1 MTTGQASI
9 RLLRYRPLLFL
20 STIFFRGLDDLMPFF
35 DGLIRKAFFD
45 TLDPP
50 INGRTLF
57 PGLDD
62 LTPFLD
68 KLIGNG
74 LFDTFDPATG
84 GIEAGLNPWT
94 FVALFLVAHL
104 ADRGVLISSAFVWAR
119 WRYAISTLLRKN
131 LMTSI
136 MNMSAPQKVST
147 ASGEVTNRLRDDV
160 QAILSYLEQYIHLW
174 GNLIFVILAVIWM
187 ARINVTVTLITVI
200 PGILIVTI
208 VNMSRRFIQR
218 YRTAQRVSTEQST
231 NFINELFQ
239 SILAVKVARTESNVI
254 AHFRKLND
262 ARRKATLVDNL
273 FNQVLRSISFNI
285 GNLAIG
291 VILILV
297 AEQMKAGVFTVGDF
311 ALFATYIGDVARSGS
326 LIGSTMAQH
335 QRAAVSFSRMEQT
348 VEEMPKENLVQHTP
362 VYLREEQPPLA
373 IPQRTAADRL
383 DELTVTGLTYRYDD
397 NASGITDVDLRIPAG
412 SFTVVTGQI
421 GSGKTTL
428 VQTLLGVLPK
438 QAGEIRWNGEIV
450 ADPKSFFLP
459 PRCAYTPQTPK
470 LFSEKLSA
478 NILMGIPWNWDDL
491 NRAIRLGVMEKD
503 LPTLEEG
510 LETVVGP
517 RGVKLSGG
525 QMQRTA
531 AARMFIRDAELLV
544 FDDLSSGLDVE
555 TEQTLW
561 ERLFETRQT
570 TCLVVSHRRPA
581 LRRADQIVVLKD
593 GHVAAVGTLDEL
605 LAASEEMRKLWAGN

>member
-9 RLLRYRPLLFL
+9 RLIRYRPLLFL
-20 STIFFRGLDDLMPFF
+20 GTIFFRGLDDLIPFF
-35 DGLIRKAFFD
+35 DGLIKQAFFNALEA
-45 TLDPP
+45 T
-50 INGRTLF
+50 
-57 PGLDD
+57 
-62 LTPFLD
+62 
-68 KLIGNG
+68 
-74 LFDTFDPATG
+74 TG
-84 GIEAGLNPWT
+84 GSGAGLNPWT
-94 FVALFLVAHL
+94 FVALFVVAYL
-104 ADRGVLISSAFVWAR
+104 ADHGVLISSAFVWAR

-131 LMTSI
+131 LMTAI
-136 MNMSAPQKVST
+136 MNMSAPQRVST

-160 QAILSYLEQYIHLW
+160 QSILSYLEQYIHLW

-187 ARINVTVTLITVI
+187 ARISVTVTLITVI
-200 PGILIVTI
+200 PSILIITI

-231 NFINELFQ
+231 NFVNELFQ
-239 SILAVKVARTESNVI
+239 SILAVKVARTEPNAI

-273 FNQVLRSISFNI
+273 FNQILRSISFNI
-285 GNLAIG
+285 GNLATG

-297 AEQMKAGVFTVGDF
+297 AEQMKADVFTVGDF
-311 ALFATYIGDVARSGS
+311 ALFVTYIGDVARSGS
-326 LIGSTMAQH
+326 LIGTTMAQH

-348 VEEMPKENLVQHTP
+348 VDEMPRKNLVEHTSI
-362 VYLREEQPPLA
+362 YLRENQPPLVT
-373 IPQRTAADRL
+373 PQRTEDDRL
-383 DELTVTGLTYRYDD
+383 DELTITGLTYRYDD
-397 NASGITDVDLRIPAG
+397 VSGIADVDLSIPSG
-412 SFTVVTGQI
+412 SFIVVTGQI

-438 QAGEIRWNGEIV
+438 QAGEIRWNGEII
-450 ADPKSFFLP
+450 ADPKSFFVP

-503 LPTLEEG
+503 LPTLEDG

-531 AARMFIRDAELLV
+531 AARMFIRDSELLV

-555 TEQTLW
+555 TEQLLW
-561 ERLFETRQT
+561 ERLFETRRA

-581 LRRADQIVVLKD
+581 LRRADQIIVLKD
-593 GHVAAVGTLDEL
+593 GRVEAVGTLDEL
-605 LAASEEMRKLWAGN
+605 LASSEEMRKLWASD

>member
-9 RLLRYRPLLFL
+9 RLIRYRPLLFL
-20 STIFFRGLDDLMPFF
+20 GTIFFRGLDDLIPFF
-35 DGLIRKAFFD
+35 DGLIKQAFFNALEA
-45 TLDPP
+45 T
-50 INGRTLF
+50 
-57 PGLDD
+57 
-62 LTPFLD
+62 
-68 KLIGNG
+68 
-74 LFDTFDPATG
+74 TG
-84 GIEAGLNPWT
+84 GSGAGLNPWT
-94 FVALFLVAHL
+94 FVALFVVAYL
-104 ADRGVLISSAFVWAR
+104 ADHGVLISSAFVWAR

-131 LMTSI
+131 LMTAI
-136 MNMSAPQKVST
+136 MNMSAPQRVST

-160 QAILSYLEQYIHLW
+160 QSILSYLEQYIHLW

-187 ARINVTVTLITVI
+187 ARISVTVTLITVI
-200 PGILIVTI
+200 PSILIITV

-231 NFINELFQ
+231 NFVNELFQ
-239 SILAVKVARTESNVI
+239 SILAVKVARTEPNVI

-285 GNLAIG
+285 GNLATG

-297 AEQMKAGVFTVGDF
+297 AEQMKAGAFTVGDF
-311 ALFATYIGDVARSGS
+311 ALFVTYIGDVARSGS
-326 LIGSTMAQH
+326 LIGTTMAQH

-348 VEEMPKENLVQHTP
+348 VEEMPKENLVKHTP
-362 VYLREEQPPLA
+362 VYLREEQPPLVT
-373 IPQRTAADRL
+373 PQRTEADRL

-397 NASGITDVDLRIPAG
+397 VSGIADVDLKIPAG

-438 QAGEIRWNGEIV
+438 QSGEIRWNGEIV
-450 ADPKSFFLP
+450 ADPKSFFVP

-503 LPTLEEG
+503 LPTLEDG

-531 AARMFIRDAELLV
+531 AARMFIRDSELLI

-561 ERLFETRQT
+561 ERLFETRRT

-593 GHVAAVGTLDEL
+593 GRVEAVGTLDEL
-605 LAASEEMRKLWAGN
+605 LTSSEEMQKLWAGD

>member
-1 MTTGQASI
+1 MTTGRASI
-9 RLLRYRPLLFL
+9 HLLRYRPLLFI
-20 STIFFRGLDDLMPFF
+20 STIFFRGLDDLIPFF
-35 DGLIRKAFFD
+35 DGLIKKAFFD
-45 TLDPP
+45 ALDPV
-50 INGRTLF
+50 
-57 PGLDD
+57 
-62 LTPFLD
+62 
-68 KLIGNG
+68 
-74 LFDTFDPATG
+74 AG
-84 GIEAGLNPWT
+84 GSGVGLNPWT
-94 FVALFLVAHL
+94 FVVLFVVAYL
-104 ADRGVLISSAFVWAR
+104 ADHGVLISSAFVWAR

-131 LMTSI
+131 LMTAI
-136 MNMSAPQKVST
+136 MNMSAPQRVST

-160 QAILSYLEQYIHLW
+160 QGILSYLEQYIHLW
-174 GNLIFVILAVIWM
+174 GNLTFAVLAIIWM
-187 ARINVTVTLITVI
+187 ARINVTVTVVTVI
-200 PGILIVTI
+200 PAILIITI
-208 VNMSRRFIQR
+208 ANVLRRFVQR
-218 YRTAQRVSTEQST
+218 YRTAQRITTEQST

-262 ARRKATLVDNL
+262 ARRKATVIDNV
-273 FNQVLRSISFNI
+273 FNQVLRSINANI

-297 AEQMKAGVFTVGDF
+297 AEQMKAEVFTVGDL
-311 ALFATYIGDVARSGS
+311 ALFITYIGDVAGSGS
-326 LIGSTMAQH
+326 LIGTTIAQH
-335 QRAAVSFSRMEQT
+335 QRAEVSFSRMEQT
-348 VEEMPKENLVQHTP
+348 VEEMPREKLVAHTP
-362 VYLREEQPPLA
+362 IYLREHQPPLT
-373 IPQRTAADRL
+373 IPQRTEADQL
-383 DELTVTGLTYRYDD
+383 AELTISALTYRYDGD
-397 NASGITDVDLRIPAG
+397 TSGIADVDLKIPAG

-428 VQTLLGVLPK
+428 VQTLLGILPK

-450 ADPKSFFLP
+450 ADPKSFFVP

-478 NILMGIPWNWDDL
+478 NILMGLPWNWDNL

-531 AARMFIRDAELLV
+531 AARMFIRDSELLV

-561 ERLFETRQT
+561 ERLFETRRA

-581 LRRADQIVVLKD
+581 LRRADQIIVLKD
-593 GHVAAVGTLDEL
+593 GRVEAVGTLDEL
-605 LAASEEMRKLWAGN
+605 LASSEEMRKLWAGD

>member
-9 RLLRYRPLLFL
+9 RLIRYRPLLFL

-35 DGLIRKAFFD
+35 DGIIRKAFFD
-45 TLDPP
+45 TL
-50 INGRTLF
+50 
-57 PGLDD
+57 
-62 LTPFLD
+62 
-68 KLIGNG
+68 
-74 LFDTFDPATG
+74 TG
-84 GIEAGLNPWT
+84 ESGAGANPWT
-94 FVALFLVAHL
+94 FVALFVVAHL

-136 MNMSAPQKVST
+136 MNMSAPHKVST
-147 ASGEVTNRLRDDV
+147 ASGEVTNRFRDDV
-160 QAILSYLEQYIHLW
+160 QAVLSYLEQYIHLW
-174 GNLIFVILAVIWM
+174 GNLIFVILAITWM
-187 ARINVTVTLITVI
+187 ARIDVGVTVITAI
-200 PGILIVTI
+200 PCILIITI
-208 VNMSRRFIQR
+208 VNVLRRFIQR
-218 YRTAQRVSTEQST
+218 YRTAQRITTEQST
-231 NFINELFQ
+231 NFVNELFQ

-254 AHFRKLND
+254 ARFQRLND
-262 ARRKATLVDNL
+262 ARRKATVVDSV
-273 FNQVLRSISFNI
+273 FNQVLQSISANI
-285 GNLAIG
+285 ANLATG

-297 AEQMKAGVFTVGDF
+297 AEQMKAGVFTIGDL
-311 ALFATYIGDVARSGS
+311 ALFTTYIGEVARSGS
-326 LIGSTMAQH
+326 LVGSIMAQH
-335 QRAAVSFSRMEQT
+335 QRAKVSFSRMEQT
-348 VEEMPKENLVQHTP
+348 VDEMSRDDLVEHTP
-362 VYLREEQPPLA
+362 VYLRENQPPLS
-373 IPQRTAADRL
+373 IPQKTGMDRL
-383 DELTVTGLTYRYDD
+383 NELTVSGLTYHY
-397 NASGITDVDLRIPAG
+397 NGEAAGIAEVDLKIPAG

-428 VQTLLGVLPK
+428 VQALLGVLPK

-450 ADPKSFFLP
+450 EDPKSFFVP

-478 NILMGIPWNWDDL
+478 NILMGLPWNWDDL

-503 LPTLEEG
+503 LPTLEDG
-510 LETVVGP
+510 LDTVVGP

-531 AARMFIRDAELLV
+531 AARMFIRDSELLV

-581 LRRADQIVVLKD
+581 LRRADQIIVLKD
-593 GHVAAVGTLDEL
+593 GRVEAVGTLDEL
-605 LAASEEMRKLWAGN
+605 LASSEEMRKLWAGD

>member
-1 MTTGQASI
+1 MTTGRASL
-9 RLLRYRPLLFL
+9 RLIRYRPLLFL

-45 TLDPP
+45 TLDPV
-50 INGRTLF
+50 ISGSVLF
-57 PGLDD
+57 PGLDG

-68 KLIGNG
+68 RLIGTV
-74 LFDTFDPATG
+74 LFGALDPAT
-84 GIEAGLNPWT
+84 AGPNVWI
-94 FVALFLVAHL
+94 FVALFVVAHL
-104 ADRGVLISSAFVWAR
+104 SDRGVLISSAFVWAR
-119 WRYAISTLLRKN
+119 WRYAVSTLLRKN
-131 LMTSI
+131 MMTAI
-136 MNMSAPQKVST
+136 MNMSAPHSVST

-160 QAILSYLEQYIHLW
+160 QAVLSYLEQYIHLW
-174 GNLIFVILAVIWM
+174 GNLIFAILAITWM
-187 ARINVTVTLITVI
+187 ARINVAVTVITVI
-200 PGILIVTI
+200 PAILIITI
-208 VNMSRRFIQR
+208 VNVLRRFVQR
-218 YRTAQRVSTEQST
+218 YRTVQRITTEQST

-239 SILAVKVARTESNVI
+239 SILAVKVARTETNVI
-254 AHFRKLND
+254 THFRKLND
-262 ARRKATLVDNL
+262 ARRKATVVDNL
-273 FNQVLRSISFNI
+273 FDQVLRSISTNI
-285 GNLAIG
+285 NILATG

-297 AEQMKAGVFTVGDF
+297 AEQMKSGVFSVGDL
-311 ALFATYIGDVARSGS
+311 ALFTTYIGEVARSGS
-326 LIGSTMAQH
+326 LVGSIMAQH
-335 QRAAVSFSRMEQT
+335 QRAEVSYSRMEQT
-348 VEEMPKENLVQHTP
+348 VDEMPREDLVEHTP
-362 VYLREEQPPLA
+362 IYLRENQPPLA
-373 IPQRTAADRL
+373 IPQWTDADRL
-383 DELTVTGLTYRYDD
+383 SDLTVSGLTYRYDGD
-397 NASGITDVDLRIPAG
+397 ASGIAEVDLKIPAG

-428 VQTLLGVLPK
+428 VQALLGVLPK

-450 ADPKSFFLP
+450 SDPKSFFVP

-478 NILMGIPWNWDDL
+478 NILMGLPWNWDDL

-503 LPTLEEG
+503 LPTLEDG

-531 AARMFIRDAELLV
+531 AARMFIRDSELLV

-561 ERLFETRQT
+561 ERLFETKRV

-581 LRRADQIVVLKD
+581 LRRADQIVVLKE
-593 GHVAAVGTLDEL
+593 GRVEAVGTLDEL
-605 LAASEEMRKLWAGN
+605 LASSAEMRKLWAGD

>member
-9 RLLRYRPLLFL
+9 RLIRYRPLLFL
-20 STIFFRGLDDLMPFF
+20 GTIFFRGLDDLIPFF
-35 DGLIRKAFFD
+35 DGLIKQAFFNALEA
-45 TLDPP
+45 T
-50 INGRTLF
+50 
-57 PGLDD
+57 
-62 LTPFLD
+62 
-68 KLIGNG
+68 
-74 LFDTFDPATG
+74 TG
-84 GIEAGLNPWT
+84 GTGAGLNPWT
-94 FVALFLVAHL
+94 FVALFVVAYL
-104 ADRGVLISSAFVWAR
+104 ADHGVLISSAFVWAR

-136 MNMSAPQKVST
+136 MNMSAPQRVSN
-147 ASGEVTNRLRDDV
+147 ASGEATNRLRDDV

-174 GNLIFVILAVIWM
+174 GNLIFVILAVVWM
-187 ARINVTVTLITVI
+187 ARISVTVTLITVI
-200 PGILIVTI
+200 PGIFIITI
-208 VNMSRRFIQR
+208 VNVSRRFIQR
-218 YRTAQRVSTEQST
+218 YRTAQRISTEQST
-231 NFINELFQ
+231 NFVNELFQ

-254 AHFRKLND
+254 NHFRKLND

-273 FNQVLRSISFNI
+273 FNQVLQSISFNI
-285 GNLAIG
+285 GNLATG

-297 AEQMKAGVFTVGDF
+297 AEQMKAGEFSVGDF
-311 ALFATYIGDVARSGS
+311 ALFVTYIGDVARSGS
-326 LIGSTMAQH
+326 LIGTTMAQH

-348 VEEMPKENLVQHTP
+348 VEEMPRENLVEHTP
-362 VYLREEQPPLA
+362 VYLREAQPPLVT
-373 IPQRTAADRL
+373 PQRTEADRL
-383 DELTVTGLTYRYDD
+383 DELTVTGLTYHYDD
-397 NASGITDVDLRIPAG
+397 VSGITDVDLKIPAG

-438 QAGEIRWNGEIV
+438 QAGEIRWNSETV
-450 ADPKSFFLP
+450 VDPKSFFVP

-478 NILMGIPWNWDDL
+478 NILMGLPWNWDDL

-503 LPTLEEG
+503 LPTLEDG

-531 AARMFIRDAELLV
+531 AARMFVRDSELLV

-555 TEQTLW
+555 TEQLLW
-561 ERLFETRQT
+561 ERLFETRRA

-581 LRRADQIVVLKD
+581 LRRADQIVVLKE
-593 GHVAAVGTLDEL
+593 GRVEAVGTLDEL
-605 LAASEEMRKLWAGN
+605 LASSEEMRKLWAGD

>member
-1 MTTGQASI
+1 MTTGKASI
-9 RLLRYRPLLFL
+9 RLIRYRPLLFL
-20 STIFFRGLDDLMPFF
+20 GTIFFRGLDDLMPFF

-45 TLDPP
+45 TLD
-50 INGRTLF
+50 LV
-57 PGLDD
+57 
-62 LTPFLD
+62 
-68 KLIGNG
+68 
-74 LFDTFDPATG
+74 AG
-84 GIEAGLNPWT
+84 GSGAGLNPWT
-94 FVALFLVAHL
+94 FVALFVVAHL
-104 ADRGVLISSAFVWAR
+104 SDRGVLISSAFVWAR
-119 WRYAISTLLRKN
+119 WRYAVTTLLRKN
-131 LMTSI
+131 LMTAI
-136 MNMSAPQKVST
+136 MNMSAPQSVST
-147 ASGEVTNRLRDDV
+147 TSGEVTNRLRDDV

-174 GNLIFVILAVIWM
+174 GNLIFAILAIIWM
-187 ARINVTVTLITVI
+187 AQINVAVTVITVI
-200 PGILIVTI
+200 PSILIITI
-208 VNMSRRFIQR
+208 VNVLRRFIQR
-218 YRTAQRVSTEQST
+218 YRTAQRITTEQST

-254 AHFRKLND
+254 AHFQKLND
-262 ARRKATLVDNL
+262 ARRKATVVDNL

-285 GNLAIG
+285 NTLATG
-291 VILILV
+291 VILILI
-297 AEQMKAGVFTVGDF
+297 AEQMKAEVFTVGDF
-311 ALFATYIGDVARSGS
+311 ALFTTYIGEVARSGS
-326 LIGSTMAQH
+326 LIGSIMAQH
-335 QRAAVSFSRMEQT
+335 KRAEVSFTRMEQT
-348 VEEMPKENLVQHTP
+348 VDEMPQEKLVEHTP
-362 VYLREEQPPLA
+362 IYLRENQPLLVT
-373 IPQRTAADRL
+373 PQRSEADRL
-383 DELTVTGLTYRYDD
+383 AELTVSGLTYHYDGD
-397 NASGITDVDLRIPAG
+397 ASGIAEVDLKIPAG

-438 QAGEIRWNGEIV
+438 QAGEIRWNGEV
-450 ADPKSFFLP
+450 VEDPKSFFVP

-503 LPTLEEG
+503 LPTLEDG

-531 AARMFIRDAELLV
+531 AARMFIRDSELLV

-561 ERLFETRQT
+561 ERLFETRRA

-581 LRRADQIVVLKD
+581 LRRADQIIVLKE
-593 GHVAAVGTLDEL
+593 GRIEAVGTLDAL
-605 LAASEEMRKLWAGN
+605 LASSEEMRKLWASD

>member
-1 MTTGQASI
+1 MTTGKASI
-9 RLLRYRPLLFL
+9 RLIRYRPLLFL
-20 STIFFRGLDDLMPFF
+20 GTIFFRGLDDLMPFF
-35 DGLIRKAFFD
+35 DGIIRKAFFD
-45 TLDPP
+45 TLD
-50 INGRTLF
+50 T
-57 PGLDD
+57 
-62 LTPFLD
+62 TV
-68 KLIGNG
+68 
-74 LFDTFDPATG
+74 G
-84 GIEAGLNPWT
+84 GVGAGLNPWT
-94 FVALFLVAHL
+94 FVALFVVAHL

-131 LMTSI
+131 LMAAI

-174 GNLIFVILAVIWM
+174 GNLIFAILAIIWM
-187 ARINVTVTLITVI
+187 ARINPIVTVITVI
-200 PGILIVTI
+200 PSILIITV
-208 VNMSRRFIQR
+208 VNVSRRFIQR
-218 YRTAQRVSTEQST
+218 YRTAQRITTEQST
-231 NFINELFQ
+231 NFVNELFQ

-254 AHFRKLND
+254 SHFQKLND
-262 ARRKATLVDNL
+262 ARRKATVVDNL

-285 GNLAIG
+285 NTLATG
-291 VILILV
+291 AVLILI
-297 AEQMKAGVFTVGDF
+297 AEQMKAGAFSVGDF
-311 ALFATYIGDVARSGS
+311 ALFTTYIGEVARSGS
-326 LIGSTMAQH
+326 LVGSIMAQH
-335 QRAAVSFSRMEQT
+335 KRAEVSFSRMEQT
-348 VEEMPKENLVQHTP
+348 VDEMPGEKLVEHTP
-362 VYLREEQPPLA
+362 IYLRENQPPLV
-373 IPQRTAADRL
+373 IPQPTETDRL
-383 DELTVTGLTYRYDD
+383 GELTVSGLTYHY
-397 NASGITDVDLRIPAG
+397 NGEAAGIAEVDLKISAG

-428 VQTLLGVLPK
+428 VQALLGVLPK

-450 ADPKSFFLP
+450 EDPKSFFVP

-470 LFSEKLSA
+470 LFSEKLSD
-478 NILMGIPWNWDDL
+478 NILMGLPWNWDDL

-503 LPTLEEG
+503 LPTLEDG

-531 AARMFIRDAELLV
+531 AARMFVRDSELLV

-561 ERLFETRQT
+561 ERLFETRRA

-581 LRRADQIVVLKD
+581 LRRADQIIVLKE
-593 GHVAAVGTLDEL
+593 GRIEAVGTLDEL
-605 LAASEEMRKLWAGN
+605 LASSEEMRKLWASD

>member
-20 STIFFRGLDDLMPFF
+20 GTIFFRGLDDLIPFF
-35 DGLIRKAFFD
+35 DGLIKQAFFNALEA
-45 TLDPP
+45 T
-50 INGRTLF
+50 
-57 PGLDD
+57 
-62 LTPFLD
+62 
-68 KLIGNG
+68 
-74 LFDTFDPATG
+74 TG
-84 GIEAGLNPWT
+84 GSGAGLNPWT
-94 FVALFLVAHL
+94 FVALFVVAYL
-104 ADRGVLISSAFVWAR
+104 ADHGVLISSAFVWAR

-131 LMTSI
+131 LMTAI
-136 MNMSAPQKVST
+136 MNMSAPQRVST

-160 QAILSYLEQYIHLW
+160 QSILSYLEQYIHLW

-187 ARINVTVTLITVI
+187 ARISVTVTLITVI
-200 PGILIVTI
+200 PSILIITV

-231 NFINELFQ
+231 NFVNELFQ
-239 SILAVKVARTESNVI
+239 SILAVKVARTEPNVI

-285 GNLAIG
+285 GNLATG

-297 AEQMKAGVFTVGDF
+297 AEQMKAGAFTVGDF
-311 ALFATYIGDVARSGS
+311 ALFVTYIGDVARSGS
-326 LIGSTMAQH
+326 LIGTTMAQH

-348 VEEMPKENLVQHTP
+348 VEEMPKENLVKHTP
-362 VYLREEQPPLA
+362 VYLREEQPPLVT
-373 IPQRTAADRL
+373 PQRTAADRL

-397 NASGITDVDLRIPAG
+397 VSGIADVDLKIPAG

-438 QAGEIRWNGEIV
+438 QSGEIRWNGEIV
-450 ADPKSFFLP
+450 ADPKSFFVP

-503 LPTLEEG
+503 LPTLEDG

-531 AARMFIRDAELLV
+531 AARMFIRDSELLI

-561 ERLFETRQT
+561 ERLFETRRT

-581 LRRADQIVVLKD
+581 LRRADQIVVLKE
-593 GHVAAVGTLDEL
+593 GRVAAVGTLDEL
-605 LAASEEMRKLWAGN
+605 LAASEEMRKLWAGD

>member
-20 STIFFRGLDDLMPFF
+20 GTIFFRGLDDLIPFF
-35 DGLIRKAFFD
+35 DGLIKQAFFNALEA
-45 TLDPP
+45 T
-50 INGRTLF
+50 
-57 PGLDD
+57 
-62 LTPFLD
+62 
-68 KLIGNG
+68 
-74 LFDTFDPATG
+74 TG
-84 GIEAGLNPWT
+84 GSGAGLNPWT
-94 FVALFLVAHL
+94 FVALFVVAYL
-104 ADRGVLISSAFVWAR
+104 ADHGVLISSAFVWAR

-131 LMTSI
+131 LMTAI
-136 MNMSAPQKVST
+136 MNMSAPQRVST

-160 QAILSYLEQYIHLW
+160 QSILSYLEQYIHLW

-187 ARINVTVTLITVI
+187 ARISVTVTLITVI
-200 PGILIVTI
+200 PSILIITV

-231 NFINELFQ
+231 NFVNELFQ
-239 SILAVKVARTESNVI
+239 SILAVKVARTEPNVI

-285 GNLAIG
+285 GNLATG

-297 AEQMKAGVFTVGDF
+297 AEQMKAGAFTVGDF
-311 ALFATYIGDVARSGS
+311 ALFVTYIGDVARSGS
-326 LIGSTMAQH
+326 LIGTTMAQH

-348 VEEMPKENLVQHTP
+348 VEEMPKENLVKHTP
-362 VYLREEQPPLA
+362 VYLREEQPPLVT
-373 IPQRTAADRL
+373 PQRTEADRL
-383 DELTVTGLTYRYDD
+383 DKLTVTGLTYRYDD
-397 NASGITDVDLRIPAG
+397 VSGIADVDLKIPAG

-438 QAGEIRWNGEIV
+438 QSGEIRWNGEIV
-450 ADPKSFFLP
+450 ADPKSFFVP

-503 LPTLEEG
+503 LPTLEDG

-531 AARMFIRDAELLV
+531 AARMFIRDSELLI

-561 ERLFETRQT
+561 ERLFETRRT

-593 GHVAAVGTLDEL
+593 GRVEAVGTLDEL
-605 LAASEEMRKLWAGN
+605 LTASEEMRKLWAGD